1 MIRCVIRQMMGL
13 ALVPEQYV
21 PSLFANLG
29 QELNDSER
37 DELIIQ
43 INSGMGLRTKRIKFR
58 IAEQRTKELY
68 DRFNNNQIKVEE
80 LLRGLSLFVV
90 DAK

>member
-1 MIRCVIRQMMGL
+1 KEVNTIH
-13 ALVPEQYV
+13 
-21 PSLFANLG
+21 
-29 QELNDSER
+29 D
-37 DELIIQ
+37 LIIQ
-43 INSGMGLRTKRIKFR
+43 INSGMGPRTKRIKFR

-68 DRFNNNQIKVEE
+68 NRFNNNQIKVEE